1 MKKQNESITYFKRK
15 KRNTIMKYKF
25 YHNLKRD
32 KMLKYLSYLSVLQEN
47 SRFCYR
53 LEMVLVEA
61 YLMWKRGKYDW
72 FYIDRILEYGNPQS
86 EDPQPKD
93 PQERLFVETVNTP
106 IGSYKV
112 FSAFYLTHKYLLSQL
127 LFLAH
132 KEKIDQ
138 SKLAIVYVI
147 LEISN
152 EIADR
157 FNYGRNVCGKYNAE
171 SVYTSNYK
179 EYSKCESYNCFS
191 KAEVNSILAK
201 YQVEE
206 KYLQPLLLYLKR
218 KEYEKELSQLGHSDT
233 FKLHPF
239 LELDNGEY
247 LVMFPANLLRLAYR
261 LCYGIL
267 VKELGEKT
275 FLSSIEKEMIQETR
289 FLLQNGYGSF
299 IRQNNYQDTPFLW
312 FRFDE
317 DKVANV
323 AIVLADKKADL
334 EQAVKDSETAIKQA
348 FPSKNIFTFL
358 VTQEMTEEILSIPFS
373 RDVIHFSVEELKIV
387 MGQDRMNLL
396 NLYYYDQDKLDLNFS
411 PFTQEIDRFA
421 YYCSNN
427 YTFYRDEMP
436 DIMFVEIGY
445 ALSMREKYLCG
456 HDEYIVQYAPRGCH
470 VMVKHYADIPKQ
482 IPIYASYMIKG
493 LLMLQL
499 QKYELWIHVEC
510 KDEFRIFGREA
521 TITLMNWIYALE
533 KKLEI
538 DSISNTLHVEL
549 LILPGRD
556 YKWKKAND
564 NTMVFCVPE
573 EIMSSDATT
582 LERDLVGQ
590 FLKAIK
596 DCGFSSNE
604 SLFDTGMQLFDSA
617 PGRFIQIGES
627 ENITIIDEKDGVD
640 SCYYVNYRYCD
651 KILSE
656 IADFLNIKGS
666 EQTFDFAESR
676 KIMIRVSDYILD
688 EVKKLLAEM
697 DTQQLLTSLLALHH
711 AMIYWSKL
719 TQRRYE
725 SLSKAYSFLD
735 ATFDNQLDYVNKY
748 SEMNTLTQGLVETIV
763 LNGIHNTGGKLGLE
777 KMDHL
782 FALMHFS
789 LNMGV
794 YMDQLGEKIKGS
806 ELTILKNG
814 RLVMPRPVID
824 KLNNYFHKLRELSM
838 NNPDLYTRLYNL
850 MPTSSIDIDDKTFV
864 KAYKAQFGI
873 SFEKYCKILT
883 ASIDY
888 ANNNKKPV
896 MVLPKEEF
904 FNKVCAGIFDDEEA
918 KAFKANFVLMKDLS
932 NGDLKFSDKWVQR
945 FNRPVQL
952 TARPWVLFDDNI
964 YYSTKTLYESMMI
977 RVERLNNG
985 TVINTNPEMQ
995 AFVSKVNNE
1004 KGHEFTLNVRRFY
1017 ESLSLDFLYVNSEVE
1032 IMPGKP
1038 LNTHKKLGD
1047 IDVLLINQ
1055 KTKQIV
1061 CIEAKNFSES
1071 RTAYELI
1078 QQNRKIVI
1086 KELSHVIDRDVWC
1099 KSNVD
1104 KFKFY
1109 VPDVDDQYSIKTIFL
1124 TYHENAYK
1132 YFEHEQENDIIFL
1145 SAIEIVDNPM
1155 NVFA

>member
-1 MKKQNESITYFKRK
+1 MKN
-15 KRNTIMKYKF
+15 KF
-25 YHNLKRD
+25 YHNLKGD

-47 SRFCYR
+47 SSFCYR
-53 LEMVLVEA
+53 LEMALVEA
-61 YLMWKRGKYDW
+61 YLQWRRGKYDW
-72 FYIDRILEYGNPQS
+72 FHIDRILEYGNPQF
-86 EDPQPKD
+86 EDS
-93 PQERLFVETVNTP
+93 QERLFVETVNTP

-132 KEKIDQ
+132 KEKIDRC
-138 SKLAIVYVI
+138 KLAIVYAI

-157 FNYGRNVCGKYNAE
+157 FDYGRNVCGKYDAE
-171 SVYTSNYK
+171 SVYTSNYQ
-179 EYSKCESYNCFS
+179 EYGKYESCTCFS
-191 KAEVNSILAK
+191 KVELNSILAK
-201 YQVEE
+201 HQVEE
-206 KYLQPLLLYLKR
+206 KHLQPLLLCLK
-218 KEYEKELSQLGHSDT
+218 KEEFKKEFSQLGYSDT
-233 FKLHPF
+233 FELHPF
-239 LELDNGEY
+239 LKLDNGEY

-267 VKELGEKT
+267 VKELGKKM
-275 FLSSIEKEMIQETR
+275 FLSLIEKEMIQEIG
-289 FLLQNGYGSF
+289 FLLQNGHGSF
-299 IRQNNYQDTPFLW
+299 IGENNYQDTPFLW
-312 FRFDE
+312 FHFDE
-317 DKVANV
+317 DKVANIG
-323 AIVLADKKADL
+323 IVLADKRTKLD
-334 EQAVKDSETAIKQA
+334 QAVKDSETAINKA
-348 FPSKNIFTFL
+348 YPHITIFTFL
-358 VTQEMTEEILSIPFS
+358 VTQEMVEKDMFLLFS
-373 RDVIHFSVEELKIV
+373 RDITHFSVEELKII

-396 NLYYYDQDKLDLNFS
+396 NLYYYDQDKLDQNFALL
-411 PFTQEIDRFA
+411 TQEIDRFA

-436 DIMFVEIGY
+436 AITFMEIGY

-456 HDEYIVQYAPRGCH
+456 HDEHIVQYAPRGCH

-482 IPIYASYMIKG
+482 IPIYVPYMIVKG

-499 QKYELWIHVEC
+499 AKCELWVHVEC
-510 KDEFRIFGREA
+510 KDMLRIFGREA
-521 TITLMNWIYALE
+521 TIALMNWMFTIE
-533 KKLEI
+533 KKLCI
-538 DSISNTLHVEL
+538 DSISRTLHVEL
-549 LILPGRD
+549 RILPISD
-556 YKWKKAND
+556 YEWKKAND

-573 EIMSSDATT
+573 EMMSSDATT

-604 SLFDTGMQLFDSA
+604 SLFEVGMQLFDSA
-617 PGRFIQIGES
+617 PGRFIQVGES

-640 SCYYVNYRYCD
+640 SCYYVNSRYCD

-656 IADFLNIKGS
+656 IADFLSIKGS

-676 KIMIRVSDYILD
+676 EIMIRVSDYILE

-697 DTQQLLTSLLALHH
+697 DTQLLLTSLLSLHH

-735 ATFDNQLDYVNKY
+735 ATFDNQLDYVNEY

-763 LNGIHNTGGKLGLE
+763 LNGIHNTGGKPRLE
-777 KMDHL
+777 KLDRL

-789 LNMGV
+789 LKMGV
-794 YMDQLGEKIKGS
+794 YLDQLGEKIKGS

-824 KLNNYFHKLRELSM
+824 KLNTYFYRLRELSM

-850 MPTSSIDIDDKTFV
+850 MPTSSIDIDDKMFV

-896 MVLPKEEF
+896 MVLPEKKFSEE
-904 FNKVCAGIFDDEEA
+904 VCAGIFDEEEA
-918 KAFKANFVLMKDLS
+918 KVFMANFVLTKDLD
-932 NGDLKFSDKWVQR
+932 NGDLKSSVKWVQR
-945 FNRPVQL
+945 FNRPVQV
-952 TARPWVLFDDNI
+952 TARPWILFDGNI
-964 YYSTKTLYESMMI
+964 YYSTKTLCESWMI
-977 RVERLNNG
+977 RIERLNNG
-985 TVINTNPEMQ
+985 TVVNTTPEMQ
-995 AFVSKVNNE
+995 VLVSMVNNK
-1004 KGHEFTLNVRRFY
+1004 KGREFTINVKRLY
-1017 ESLSLDFLYVNSEVE
+1017 ESLSLDYLYVNSEVK

-1038 LNTHKKLGD
+1038 LNATKDFGD
-1047 IDVLLINQ
+1047 IDILLINK

-1078 QQNRKIVI
+1078 QQNRKIVS
-1086 KELSHVIDRDVWC
+1086 KELSHVIERDVWC
-1099 KSNVD
+1099 KDNID
-1104 KFKFY
+1104 KFKLY
-1109 VPDVDDQYSIKTIFL
+1109 VPEVDAEYSVKTIFL

>member
-1 MKKQNESITYFKRK
+1 
-15 KRNTIMKYKF
+15 MKYKF

-53 LEMVLVEA
+53 LEMALVEA
-61 YLMWKRGKYDW
+61 YLMWKRGKHDW
-72 FYIDRILEYGNPQS
+72 FYIDRILEYGNPQL
-86 EDPQPKD
+86 ED

-132 KEKIDQ
+132 KEKTVQ
-138 SKLAIVYVI
+138 SKLTIVYAI

-152 EIADR
+152 KIADR
-157 FNYGRNVCGKYNAE
+157 FNYGRNICGKYDAE

-179 EYSKCESYNCFS
+179 EYGKCESYNCFS
-191 KAEVNSILAK
+191 KTEVNSILAK
-201 YQVEE
+201 YQVEG
-206 KYLQPLLLYLKR
+206 KYLQSLLLCLKK

-233 FKLHPF
+233 FELHPF

-275 FLSSIEKEMIQETR
+275 FLSLIEKEMIQETG

-334 EQAVKDSETAIKQA
+334 EQAVKDSETAIKQE
-348 FPSKNIFTFL
+348 FPSKNIFTFM
-358 VTQEMTEEILSIPFS
+358 VTQEMAEEGLFMTFS
-373 RDVIHFSVEELKIV
+373 RDVTRFSVEELWIV

-411 PFTQEIDRFA
+411 PSTQEIDRFA

-427 YTFYRDEMP
+427 YTFYRDEIP
-436 DIMFVEIGY
+436 DITSMQIGY

-482 IPIYASYMIKG
+482 IPIYAPYMIKG

-510 KDEFRIFGREA
+510 KDEFRIFGKEA
-521 TITLMNWIYALE
+521 TIALMNWLFAVE
-533 KKLEI
+533 KKLYI
-538 DSISNTLHVEL
+538 DSISRNLHVEL
-549 LILPGRD
+549 CILPGSD
-556 YKWKKAND
+556 YEWKKVNE
-564 NTMVFCVPE
+564 NTMVFCVTE
-573 EIMSSDATT
+573 KIISSDATT
-582 LERDLVGQ
+582 LERILVEQ
-590 FLKAIK
+590 FLKALQ

-617 PGRFIQIGES
+617 PGRFIQVGES

-640 SCYYVNYRYCD
+640 SCYYVNSRYCD

-676 KIMIRVSDYILD
+676 KIMIRVSDYILA
-688 EVKKLLAEM
+688 EVKKLLVEV
-697 DTQQLLTSLLALHH
+697 DTQLLLTNLLNLHH

-719 TQRRYE
+719 TQQRYE

-735 ATFDNQLDYVNKY
+735 ATFDNQLDYVNEY

-763 LNGIHNTGGKLGLE
+763 LNGIHNTGGKPGLE

-814 RLVMPRPVID
+814 RLVMPRPIIN
-824 KLNNYFHKLRELSM
+824 KLNTYFYHLRELSM
-838 NNPDLYTRLYNL
+838 NNTDSYTKLYNL
-850 MPTSSIDIDDKTFV
+850 IPTSFINTNDETFV

-873 SFEKYCKILT
+873 SFEKYCNIIT

-888 ANNNKKPV
+888 AITNKKPV

-985 TVINTNPEMQ
+985 TVINTTPEMQ

-1032 IMPGKP
+1032 IMQGKP
-1038 LNTHKKLGD
+1038 LNAHKKLGD

-1078 QQNRKIVI
+1078 QQNRKIVS
-1086 KELSHVIDRDVWC
+1086 KELSHVIERDVWC
-1099 KSNVD
+1099 KDNID
-1104 KFKFY
+1104 KFKLY
-1109 VPDVDDQYSIKTIFL
+1109 VPEVDAEYSVKTIFL

>member
-1 MKKQNESITYFKRK
+1 
-15 KRNTIMKYKF
+15 MKYKF
-25 YHNLKRD
+25 YHSLKGD

-53 LEMVLVEA
+53 LEMALVEA
-61 YLMWKRGKYDW
+61 YLMWRRGKCDW
-72 FYIDRILEYGNPQS
+72 LHIDRILEYGNPQA
-86 EDPQPKD
+86 ED

-138 SKLAIVYVI
+138 SKLAIVYAI

-152 EIADR
+152 EIANR
-157 FNYGRNVCGKYNAE
+157 FNYGRNVRGQYDAV

-179 EYSKCESYNCFS
+179 EYGKCESYSCFS
-191 KAEVNSILAK
+191 KTEINSILVK

-206 KYLQPLLLYLKR
+206 KHLQQLLLCLKR
-218 KEYEKELSQLGHSDT
+218 KEYEEELSQLGHSDT
-233 FKLHPF
+233 FELHPF
-239 LELDNGEY
+239 LKLDNGNF
-247 LVMFPANLLRLAYR
+247 LVLFPANLLRLAYR

-275 FLSSIEKEMIQETR
+275 LLSLIEKEMTQETG
-289 FLLQNGYGSF
+289 FLLQDGYGLF
-299 IRQNNYQDTPFLW
+299 IEQKNYHDTPFLW
-312 FRFDE
+312 FCFDE

-323 AIVLADKKADL
+323 AIVLADKKANL
-334 EQAVKDSETAIKQA
+334 EQAVKDSEVAIKQA

-358 VTQEMTEEILSIPFS
+358 VTQVMAEEGLIMTFS
-373 RDVIHFSVEELKIV
+373 RDVVHFSLEELNIV

-396 NLYYYDQDKLDLNFS
+396 NLYYYDQDRRIQGFL
-411 PFTQEIDRFA
+411 PTVQEIDRFA
-421 YYCSNN
+421 YYNSNHN
-427 YTFYRDEMP
+427 TFYRDEMP
-436 DIMFVEIGY
+436 DIMFVGIGY

-456 HDEYIVQYAPRGCH
+456 HDEHIVQYAPRGCY
-470 VMVKHYADIPKQ
+470 VMVKHDADIPKQ
-482 IPIYASYMIKG
+482 IPIYDMKVKG

-510 KDEFRIFGREA
+510 KEELRIFGREA
-521 TITLMNWIYALE
+521 TIALMNWLFAIE
-533 KKLEI
+533 KKLWV
-538 DSISNTLHVEL
+538 DTISQNLHVEL
-549 LILPGRD
+549 CILPISD
-556 YKWKKAND
+556 YEWKKAND

-590 FLKAIK
+590 FLKAIQ
-596 DCGFSSNE
+596 DCGFSTSE
-604 SLFDTGMQLFDSA
+604 TLSDDGLRVLDSA
-617 PGRFIQIGES
+617 PSKFIQIGNS
-627 ENITIIDEKDGVD
+627 ENVTVIDVKDGVD
-640 SCYYVNYRYCD
+640 SCYYVNSRYCD

-656 IADFLNIKGS
+656 IADFLNIKGL
-666 EQTFDFAESR
+666 EQTFDFAESK

-697 DTQQLLTSLLALHH
+697 DTKQLLTSLLKLHH

-719 TQRRYE
+719 TQLRYE
-725 SLSKAYSFLD
+725 SLSKAYSFLGE
-735 ATFDNQLDYVNKY
+735 TFDNQLDYVNEY
-748 SEMNTLTQGLVETIV
+748 SEMNTLTQGMIETIV
-763 LNGIHNTGGKLGLE
+763 LNGIHNTGGKPGLE
-777 KMDHL
+777 KLDRL

-824 KLNNYFHKLRELSM
+824 KLNAYFYRLRDLSM
-838 NNPDLYTRLYNL
+838 SNPELYTRLHNL
-850 MPTSSIDIDDKTFV
+850 IPTSSINTNDEIFI

-888 ANNNKKPV
+888 ANDNKKPV
-896 MVLPKEEF
+896 MVLSEEKF
-904 FNKVCAGIFDDEEA
+904 FEEVCAGIFDEEEA
-918 KAFKANFVLMKDLS
+918 KVFMANFVLTKDLN

-945 FNRPVQL
+945 FNRPVQI
-952 TARPWVLFDDNI
+952 TARPWILFEGNI
-964 YYSTKTLYESMMI
+964 YYSTKTLYESWMI

-985 TVINTNPEMQ
+985 TVVNTTPEMQ
-995 AFVSKVNNE
+995 VLVSKVNNE
-1004 KGHEFTLNVRRFY
+1004 KGHEFTLNIKRLY
-1017 ESLSLDFLYVNSEVE
+1017 ESLSLDYLYVGTEVE
-1032 IMPGKP
+1032 IMQGKP
-1038 LNTHKKLGD
+1038 LNSPKKLGD
-1047 IDVLLINQ
+1047 IDVLLIN
-1055 KTKQIV
+1055 KRMKQIV

-1071 RTAYELI
+1071 RTTYELI
-1078 QQNRKIVI
+1078 QQNRKIVT
-1086 KELSHVIDRDVWC
+1086 KELSHVIERDVWC
-1099 KSNVD
+1099 KDNID
-1104 KFKFY
+1104 RFKFY
-1109 VPDVDDQYSIKTIFL
+1109 VSEVDAEYSVKTIFL

-1132 YFEHEQENDIIFL
+1132 YFDHEQENDITFL
-1145 SAIEIVDNPM
+1145 SAVEIVENPM
-1155 NVFA
+1155 NIFA

>member
-1 MKKQNESITYFKRK
+1 MKH
-15 KRNTIMKYKF
+15 KF
-25 YHNLKRD
+25 YHNLKGD
-32 KMLKYLSYLSVLQEN
+32 NMLKYLSYLSVLQEN
-47 SRFCYR
+47 SSLCYR
-53 LEMVLVEA
+53 LEMALVEA
-61 YLMWKRGKYDW
+61 YLQWRRGKYDW
-72 FYIDRILEYGNPQS
+72 SRIDRILEDGNPQ
-86 EDPQPKD
+86 ED

-106 IGSYKV
+106 TGSYKV

-138 SKLAIVYVI
+138 SKLAIVSAI

-152 EIADR
+152 EIAER
-157 FNYGRNVCGKYNAE
+157 FNYDRNVCGKYDAV

-179 EYSKCESYNCFS
+179 EYGKGGSYNCFS
-191 KAEVNSILAK
+191 KTEVSSILAK

-206 KYLQPLLLYLKR
+206 KHLQPLLLCLKR

-233 FKLHPF
+233 FELHPF
-239 LELDNGEY
+239 LKLDNGEY

-261 LCYGIL
+261 LCYGIF

-275 FLSSIEKEMIQETR
+275 FLSLIEKEMIQETG

-735 ATFDNQLDYVNKY
+735 ATFDNQLDYVNEY

>member
-1 MKKQNESITYFKRK
+1 MKH
-15 KRNTIMKYKF
+15 KF
-25 YHNLKRD
+25 YHNLKGD

-47 SRFCYR
+47 SSFCYR
-53 LEMVLVEA
+53 LEMALVEA
-61 YLMWKRGKYDW
+61 YLQWRRGKYDW
-72 FYIDRILEYGNPQS
+72 SRIDRILEDGNPQ
-86 EDPQPKD
+86 ED

-106 IGSYKV
+106 TASYKV

-138 SKLAIVYVI
+138 SKLAIVYAI

-152 EIADR
+152 EIAER
-157 FNYGRNVCGKYNAE
+157 FNYDRNVCGKYDAV

-179 EYSKCESYNCFS
+179 EYGKGGSYNCFS
-191 KAEVNSILAK
+191 KTEVSSILAK

-206 KYLQPLLLYLKR
+206 KHLQPLLLCLKR

-233 FKLHPF
+233 FELHPF
-239 LELDNGEY
+239 LKLDNGEY

-275 FLSSIEKEMIQETR
+275 FLSLIEKEMIQETG

-334 EQAVKDSETAIKQA
+334 EQAVKDSETAIKQE
-348 FPSKNIFTFL
+348 FPSKNIFTFM
-358 VTQEMTEEILSIPFS
+358 VTQGMAEEDPFMTFS
-373 RDVIHFSVEELKIV
+373 RDVTRFSVEELWIV

-421 YYCSNN
+421 YYCSKHC
-427 YTFYRDEMP
+427 TFYRDEMP
-436 DIMFVEIGY
+436 YNIFVYIGY
-445 ALSMREKYLCG
+445 ALSMREIYLCR
-456 HDEYIVQYAPRGCH
+456 HDEHIVQYAPRGCH

-482 IPIYASYMIKG
+482 IPIYSTYMIVKG

-499 QKYELWIHVEC
+499 RNRELWIHLDC

-521 TITLMNWIYALE
+521 TIALMNWGYALE
-533 KKLEI
+533 KKLGI
-538 DSISNTLHVEL
+538 DSISNTLYVEL

-556 YKWKKAND
+556 YEWEKIDD
-564 NTMVFCVPE
+564 NTMKFCVPE
-573 EIMSSDATT
+573 EIMSSDAST
-582 LERDLVGQ
+582 LERDLMCQ
-590 FLKAIK
+590 FFKAVQ
-596 DCGFSSNE
+596 DCGFTTCE
-604 SLFDTGMQLFDSA
+604 SLSDNALMVFDSA
-617 PGRFIQIGES
+617 PCRFIQIGKS
-627 ENITIIDEKDGVD
+627 ENVTVIDEKDGVD
-640 SCYYVNYRYCD
+640 SCYYVNSRYCD
-651 KILSE
+651 KVLSE
-656 IADFLNIKGS
+656 IADFLSMKGV

-676 KIMIRVSDYILD
+676 KIMIRVSDYILA

-697 DTQQLLTSLLALHH
+697 NTQLLLTNLLELHH

-719 TQRRYE
+719 TQQRYE

-735 ATFDNQLDYVNKY
+735 ATFDNQLDYVNEY
-748 SEMNTLTQGLVETIV
+748 SEMNTLTQGMIETIV
-763 LNGIHNTGGKLGLE
+763 LNGIHNTGRKPRLDKL
-777 KMDHL
+777 DRL

-824 KLNNYFHKLRELSM
+824 KLNAYFYRLRELSM
-838 NNPDLYTRLYNL
+838 SNPDLYTKLHNL
-850 MPTSSIDIDDKTFV
+850 IPTSSIDINDDTFV

-888 ANNNKKPV
+888 ANDNNKPV
-896 MVLPKEEF
+896 MVLPEEKF
-904 FNKVCAGIFDDEEA
+904 FEKVCAGIFDEEEE
-918 KAFKANFVLMKDLS
+918 KAFMANFVLTKDLN

-945 FNRPVQL
+945 FNRPVQI
-952 TARPWVLFDDNI
+952 TARPWILFEGNI
-964 YYSTKTLYESMMI
+964 YYSTKTLYESWMI

-985 TVINTNPEMQ
+985 TVVNTTQEMQ
-995 AFVSKVNNE
+995 AFVSKVNNK
-1004 KGHEFTLNVRRFY
+1004 KGHEFTLNLKRLY
-1017 ESLSLDFLYVNSEVE
+1017 ESLSLDYLYVGADVE

-1038 LNTHKKLGD
+1038 LNSTKQFGD
-1047 IDVLLINQ
+1047 IDILLINK
-1055 KTKQIV
+1055 KTKQII

-1071 RTAYELI
+1071 RTVYELI
-1078 QQNRKIVI
+1078 QQNRKIVT
-1086 KELSHVIDRDVWC
+1086 KELSHVIDRDMWC
-1099 KSNVD
+1099 KDNVD
-1104 KFKFY
+1104 KFKLY
-1109 VPDVDDQYSIKTIFL
+1109 VPEVDAQYSVKTIFL

-1132 YFEHEQENDIIFL
+1132 YFEHNQVNDITFL
-1145 SAIEIVDNPM
+1145 SAIDIVGDPM
-1155 NVFA
+1155 IVFVS

>member
-1 MKKQNESITYFKRK
+1 
-15 KRNTIMKYKF
+15 MKYKF

-112 FSAFYLTHKYLLSQL
+112 FSAFYLTHKYLLCQL
-127 LFLAH
+127 LFLVQ
-132 KEKIDQ
+132 KNKIDRN
-138 SKLAIVYVI
+138 KLAIVYAI

-152 EIADR
+152 EIANR
-157 FNYGRNVCGKYNAE
+157 FNYSRNVCGKYDAE
-171 SVYTSNYK
+171 SVCFSNYK
-179 EYSKCESYNCFS
+179 EYGKYKSYTCFN

-206 KYLQPLLLYLKR
+206 KYLQLLSLCLKR

-233 FKLHPF
+233 FELHPF
-239 LELDNGEY
+239 LKLDSGEF
-247 LVMFPANLLRLAYR
+247 LVLFPANLLRLAYR

-275 FLSSIEKEMIQETR
+275 LLSLIEKEMIQEIG
-289 FLLQNGYGSF
+289 FLLQNGHGSF
-299 IRQNNYQDTPFLW
+299 IGQNNYQDTPFLW

-317 DKVANV
+317 DKVANIG
-323 AIVLADKKADL
+323 IVLADKRTKLD
-334 EQAVKDSETAIKQA
+334 QAVKDSEAAIDKA
-348 FPSKNIFTFL
+348 YPHITIFTFL
-358 VTQEMTEEILSIPFS
+358 VTQEMAEEGLFMTIG
-373 RDVIHFSVEELKIV
+373 RDITHFSVEELKIV
-387 MGQDRMNLL
+387 MSQSRMNLL
-396 NLYYYDQDKLDLNFS
+396 NLYYYDQDKLDQNFALL
-411 PFTQEIDRFA
+411 TQEIDRFA

-436 DIMFVEIGY
+436 AITFMEIGY

-735 ATFDNQLDYVNKY
+735 ATFDNQLDYVNEY

-985 TVINTNPEMQ
+985 TVINTTPEMQ

>member
-1 MKKQNESITYFKRK
+1 MKH
-15 KRNTIMKYKF
+15 KF
-25 YHNLKRD
+25 YHNLKGD
-32 KMLKYLSYLSVLQEN
+32 NMLKYLSYLSVLQEN
-47 SRFCYR
+47 SSFCYR
-53 LEMVLVEA
+53 LEMALVEA
-61 YLMWKRGKYDW
+61 YLQWRRRKYDW
-72 FYIDRILEYGNPQS
+72 FHIDRILEHGNPQF
-86 EDPQPKD
+86 ED

-106 IGSYKV
+106 IGSYKI
-112 FSAFYLTHKYLLSQL
+112 FSAFYLTHKCLLSQL

-132 KEKIDQ
+132 KEKIYQ
-138 SKLAIVYVI
+138 SKLAIVYAI

-152 EIADR
+152 EIANR
-157 FNYGRNVCGKYNAE
+157 YNYDRNVCGKYDAE

-179 EYSKCESYNCFS
+179 EYGKCGSYNSFS
-191 KAEVNSILAK
+191 KTEVSSILAK

-206 KYLQPLLLYLKR
+206 KHLQPLLLCLKR

-233 FKLHPF
+233 FELHPF
-239 LELDNGEY
+239 LKLDNGEY

-275 FLSSIEKEMIQETR
+275 FLSLIEKEMIQETG

-334 EQAVKDSETAIKQA
+334 EPAVKDSETAIKQE
-348 FPSKNIFTFL
+348 FPSKNIFTFM
-358 VTQEMTEEILSIPFS
+358 VTQEMAEEGLFMTFS
-373 RDVIHFSVEELKIV
+373 RDVTRFSVEELWIV

-421 YYCSNN
+421 YYCSKHC
-427 YTFYRDEMP
+427 TFYRDEMP
-436 DIMFVEIGY
+436 YNIFVYIGY
-445 ALSMREKYLCG
+445 ALSIREKYLCG
-456 HDEYIVQYAPRGCH
+456 LDEHIVQYAPRGCH

-482 IPIYASYMIKG
+482 IPIYSTYMIVKG

-499 QKYELWIHVEC
+499 RNRELWIHLDC

-521 TITLMNWIYALE
+521 TIALMNWVYALE

-556 YKWKKAND
+556 YEWEKIDD
-564 NTMVFCVPE
+564 NTMKFCVPE
-573 EIMSSDATT
+573 EIMSSDAST
-582 LERDLVGQ
+582 LERDLMCQ
-590 FLKAIK
+590 FFKAVQ
-596 DCGFSSNE
+596 DCGFTTCE
-604 SLFDTGMQLFDSA
+604 SLSDNALRVFDSA
-617 PGRFIQIGES
+617 PGRFIQIGKS
-627 ENITIIDEKDGVD
+627 ENVTVIDEKDGVD
-640 SCYYVNYRYCD
+640 SCYYVNSRYCD
-651 KILSE
+651 KVLSE
-656 IADFLNIKGS
+656 IADFLSMKGV

-676 KIMIRVSDYILD
+676 KIMIRVSDYILA
-688 EVKKLLAEM
+688 EMKKLLAEM
-697 DTQQLLTSLLALHH
+697 DTQLLLTNLLELHH

-719 TQRRYE
+719 TQQRYE

-735 ATFDNQLDYVNKY
+735 ATFDNQFDYVNEY
-748 SEMNTLTQGLVETIV
+748 SEMNTLTQGMIETIV
-763 LNGIHNTGGKLGLE
+763 LNGIHNTEGKLGLE
-777 KMDHL
+777 KLDRL
-782 FALMHFS
+782 FALIHFG

-794 YMDQLGEKIKGS
+794 YIDQLDEKIKGS

-824 KLNNYFHKLRELSM
+824 KLNAYFYRLRELSM
-838 NNPDLYTRLYNL
+838 SNPDLYTKLHNL
-850 MPTSSIDIDDKTFV
+850 IPTSSIDINDDTFV

-888 ANNNKKPV
+888 ANDNNKPV
-896 MVLPKEEF
+896 MVLPEEKF
-904 FNKVCAGIFDDEEA
+904 FEKVCAGIFDEEEK
-918 KAFKANFVLMKDLS
+918 KAFMANFVLTKDLN
-932 NGDLKFSDKWVQR
+932 NGDIKFSDKWFQR
-945 FNRPVQL
+945 FNRPVQI
-952 TARPWVLFDDNI
+952 TARPWILFEGNI
-964 YYSTKTLYESMMI
+964 YYSTKTLYESWMI

-985 TVINTNPEMQ
+985 TVVNTTQEMQ
-995 AFVSKVNNE
+995 AFVSKVNNK
-1004 KGHEFTLNVRRFY
+1004 KGHEFTLNLKRLY
-1017 ESLSLDFLYVNSEVE
+1017 ESLSLDYLYIGADVE

-1038 LNTHKKLGD
+1038 LNSTKQFGD
-1047 IDVLLINQ
+1047 IDILLINK
-1055 KTKQIV
+1055 KTKQII

-1071 RTAYELI
+1071 RTVYELI
-1078 QQNRKIVI
+1078 QQNRKIVT

-1099 KSNVD
+1099 KDNVD

-1109 VPDVDDQYSIKTIFL
+1109 VPEVDAQYSVKTIFL

-1132 YFEHEQENDIIFL
+1132 YFEHDQVNDITFL
-1145 SAIEIVDNPM
+1145 SAIDIVGDPM
-1155 NVFA
+1155 IVFVS

>member
-1 MKKQNESITYFKRK
+1 
-15 KRNTIMKYKF
+15 MKYKF

-53 LEMVLVEA
+53 LEMALVEA
-61 YLMWKRGKYDW
+61 YLMWKRGKHDW
-72 FYIDRILEYGNPQS
+72 FYIDRILEHGNPQF
-86 EDPQPKD
+86 ED

-106 IGSYKV
+106 IGSYKI
-112 FSAFYLTHKYLLSQL
+112 FSAFNLTYKYLLSQL

-132 KEKIDQ
+132 KEKIDR
-138 SKLAIVYVI
+138 SKLAIVYAI

-152 EIADR
+152 EIADK
-157 FNYGRNVCGKYNAE
+157 FNYARNVCGKYNAE
-171 SVYTSNYK
+171 SVYTSNYQ
-179 EYSKCESYNCFS
+179 EYGKYDSCTCFS
-191 KAEVNSILAK
+191 KVEVNSILAK
-201 YQVEE
+201 YQVKE
-206 KYLQPLLLYLKR
+206 KYLQPLLLCLKK
-218 KEYEKELSQLGHSDT
+218 KEYKKEFSQLGYSDT
-233 FKLHPF
+233 FELHPF
-239 LELDNGEY
+239 LKLDNGEY
-247 LVMFPANLLRLAYR
+247 LVMFPANLLKLAYR
-261 LCYGIL
+261 LCYGLL
-267 VKELGEKT
+267 VKELGKKT
-275 FLSSIEKEMIQETR
+275 FLSLIEKEMIQEIR
-289 FLLQNGYGSF
+289 FLLQNGQGLF
-299 IRQNNYQDTPFLW
+299 IGQNNYQDTPFLW

-317 DKVANV
+317 DKVANIG
-323 AIVLADKKADL
+323 IVLADKRTKLD
-334 EQAVKDSETAIKQA
+334 QAVKDSETAINKSY
-348 FPSKNIFTFL
+348 PHITIFTFL
-358 VTQEMTEEILSIPFS
+358 ITQGMAEEDLFMTIG
-373 RDVIHFSVEELKIV
+373 RDVTHFSVEELKIV
-387 MGQDRMNLL
+387 MSQSRMNLL
-396 NLYYYDQDKLDLNFS
+396 NLYYYDQDKLDQNFALL
-411 PFTQEIDRFA
+411 TQEIDRFA

-436 DIMFVEIGY
+436 DIMVVEIGY

-456 HDEYIVQYAPRGCH
+456 QDAHMVQYAPQSSY

-482 IPIYASYMIKG
+482 IPIYAPYMMVKG
-493 LLMLQL
+493 LLMIELQN
-499 QKYELWIHVEC
+499 YNLWIHIVC
-510 KDEFRIFGREA
+510 KEEHRIFGREA
-521 TITLMNWIYALE
+521 TIALMNWMFTVE
-533 KKLEI
+533 KKLCI
-538 DSISNTLHVEL
+538 DSISRTLHAEL
-549 LILPGRD
+549 RILPISD
-556 YKWKKAND
+556 YEWKKAND

-573 EIMSSDATT
+573 KIMSSDATT

-604 SLFDTGMQLFDSA
+604 SLFDTGMQLLDSA
-617 PGRFIQIGES
+617 PGRFIQVGES

-640 SCYYVNYRYCD
+640 SCYYVNSRYCD

-676 KIMIRVSDYILD
+676 NIMIRVSDYILD

-697 DTQQLLTSLLALHH
+697 DTKQLLTSLLELHH

-735 ATFDNQLDYVNKY
+735 ATFDNQLDYVNEY

-763 LNGIHNTGGKLGLE
+763 LNGIHNTGGKPGLE

-824 KLNNYFHKLRELSM
+824 KLNTYFHRLRELSM

-896 MVLPKEEF
+896 MVLPEKKFSE
-904 FNKVCAGIFDDEEA
+904 KVCASIFDEEEA
-918 KAFKANFVLMKDLS
+918 KEFMANFVLTKDLN

-945 FNRPVQL
+945 FNRPVQV
-952 TARPWVLFDDNI
+952 TARPWILFDGNI
-964 YYSTKTLYESMMI
+964 YYSTKTLCESWMI
-977 RVERLNNG
+977 RIERLNNG
-985 TVINTNPEMQ
+985 TVVNTTPEMQ
-995 AFVSKVNNE
+995 ALVSKVNNE
-1004 KGHEFTLNVRRFY
+1004 KGHEFTLNVKKLY
-1017 ESLSLDFLYVNSEVE
+1017 KSLSLDHLYVDSEVE

-1038 LNTHKKLGD
+1038 LNATKQFGD
-1047 IDVLLINQ
+1047 IDVLLINK

-1078 QQNRKIVI
+1078 QQNRKIVS
-1086 KELSHVIDRDVWC
+1086 KELSHVIERDVWC
-1099 KSNVD
+1099 KDNID
-1104 KFKFY
+1104 KFKLY
-1109 VPDVDDQYSIKTIFL
+1109 VPEVDAEYSVKTIFL

>member
-1 MKKQNESITYFKRK
+1 
-15 KRNTIMKYKF
+15 MKYKF

-53 LEMVLVEA
+53 LEMALVEA

-72 FYIDRILEYGNPQS
+72 FNIDRILEYGNPQL
-86 EDPQPKD
+86 ED

-132 KEKIDQ
+132 KEKTVQ
-138 SKLAIVYVI
+138 SKLTIVYAI

-152 EIADR
+152 KIADR
-157 FNYGRNVCGKYNAE
+157 FNYGRNICGKYDAE

-179 EYSKCESYNCFS
+179 EYGKCESYNCFS

-206 KYLQPLLLYLKR
+206 KYLKPLLLCLKR

-233 FKLHPF
+233 FELHPF
-239 LELDNGEY
+239 LKLDGGDF
-247 LVMFPANLLRLAYR
+247 LVLFPANLLRLAYR

-275 FLSSIEKEMIQETR
+275 LLSLIEKEMIQETG
-289 FLLQNGYGSF
+289 FVLQGGHGLF
-299 IRQNNYQDTPFLW
+299 IGQNNYQDTPFLW

-317 DKVANV
+317 DKVANIG
-323 AIVLADKKADL
+323 IVLADKRTKLD
-334 EQAVKDSETAIKQA
+334 QAVKDSETAINKSY
-348 FPSKNIFTFL
+348 PHITIFTFL
-358 VTQEMTEEILSIPFS
+358 ITQGMAEEDLFMTIG
-373 RDVIHFSVEELKIV
+373 RDVTHFSVEELKIV
-387 MGQDRMNLL
+387 MSQSRMNLL
-396 NLYYYDQDKLDLNFS
+396 NLYYYDQDKLDQNFALL
-411 PFTQEIDRFA
+411 TQEIDRFA

-436 DIMFVEIGY
+436 DIMVVEIGY

-456 HDEYIVQYAPRGCH
+456 QDAHMVQYAPQSSY

-482 IPIYASYMIKG
+482 IPIYAPYMMVKG
-493 LLMLQL
+493 LLMIELQN
-499 QKYELWIHVEC
+499 YNLWIHIVC
-510 KDEFRIFGREA
+510 KEEHRIFGREA
-521 TITLMNWIYALE
+521 TIALMNWMFTVE
-533 KKLEI
+533 KKLCI
-538 DSISNTLHVEL
+538 DSISRTLHAEL
-549 LILPGRD
+549 RILPISD
-556 YKWKKAND
+556 YEWKKAND

-573 EIMSSDATT
+573 KIMSSDATT

-604 SLFDTGMQLFDSA
+604 SLIDTGMQLFDSA
-617 PGRFIQIGES
+617 PGRFIQVGES
-627 ENITIIDEKDGVD
+627 ENRTIIDEKDGVD
-640 SCYYVNYRYCD
+640 SCYYVNSRYCD

-676 KIMIRVSDYILD
+676 NIMIRVSDYILD

-697 DTQQLLTSLLALHH
+697 DTKQLLTSLLELHH

-735 ATFDNQLDYVNKY
+735 ATFDNQLDYVNEY

-763 LNGIHNTGGKLGLE
+763 LNGIHNTGGKPGLE

-824 KLNNYFHKLRELSM
+824 KLNTYFHRLRELSM

-896 MVLPKEEF
+896 MVLPEKKFSE
-904 FNKVCAGIFDDEEA
+904 KVCASIFDEEEA
-918 KAFKANFVLMKDLS
+918 KEFMANFVLTKDLN

-945 FNRPVQL
+945 FNRPVQV
-952 TARPWVLFDDNI
+952 TARPWILFDGNI
-964 YYSTKTLYESMMI
+964 YYSTKTLCESWMI
-977 RVERLNNG
+977 RIERLNNG
-985 TVINTNPEMQ
+985 TVVNTTPEMQ
-995 AFVSKVNNE
+995 ALVSKVNNE
-1004 KGHEFTLNVRRFY
+1004 KGHEFTLNVKKLY
-1017 ESLSLDFLYVNSEVE
+1017 KSLSLDHLYVDSEVE

-1038 LNTHKKLGD
+1038 LNATKQFGD
-1047 IDVLLINQ
+1047 IDVLLINK

-1061 CIEAKNFSES
+1061 CIEAKKFSES

-1078 QQNRKIVI
+1078 QQNRKIVS
-1086 KELSHVIDRDVWC
+1086 KELSHVIERDVWC
-1099 KSNVD
+1099 KDNID
-1104 KFKFY
+1104 KFKLY
-1109 VPDVDDQYSIKTIFL
+1109 VPEVDAEYSVKTIFL